1 MAVTK
6 ERVLIIGAAG
16 RDFHNFNVFFRQNE
30 KYEVVGFTATQIP
43 NIESRQYPP
52 CLSGPLYPKGLPI
65 WPESELET
73 VIKTN
78 NVQRAILSY
87 SDLNNQTVMNIA
99 HRVLSA
105 GADFGFL
112 CPEHTWL
119 KSKKPVICVV
129 AVRTGCGKSQTSRY
143 VAQLLRDAGL
153 KPVAVRHP
161 MPYGDLSQQIVQR
174 FSSYADLDK
183 HKVTVEER
191 EEYEMHIK
199 RGTTVYAGVDYG
211 KILEQAENEA
221 DVIIFDGG
229 NNDFPFYKPDFWITI
244 ADPFRA
250 GHELGYY
257 PGSVNFRRADVIV
270 INKVN
275 SAPKEKVAEVLAN
288 AQKLNPSAKVVLG
301 VSEVT
306 VDHPEQ
312 VMGKHVLCIDD
323 GPTLTHG
330 EMPFG
335 AGKIA
340 CEKYGAKSI
349 ADPRP
354 YAKGSLKEVLAKWSH
369 LEWAGKGLTLPAMG
383 YYDQQLKDLKESIE
397 AVPCDVVLVATPID
411 LAQLIKL
418 QKPYVQVSYELV
430 DGEKPHLRELVN
442 AWIAKIKAK

>member
-1 MAVTK
+1 MSK
-6 ERVLIIGAAG
+6 EKILIIGAAG
-16 RDFHNFNVFFRQNE
+16 RDFHNFNTFFRDNE

-43 NIESRQYPP
+43 NIDSRKYPAV
-52 CLSGPLYPKGLPI
+52 LAGKLYPKGLPI
-65 WPESELET
+65 WSETDLEKIIHEHH
-73 VIKTN
+73 VD
-78 NVQRAILSY
+78 RAILSY
-87 SDLNNQTVMNIA
+87 SDLNNQTVMNLC

-112 CPEHTWL
+112 SPEHTWIQ
-119 KSKKPVICVV
+119 SKKPVVAVV

-153 KPVAVRHP
+153 KCVAVRHP
-161 MPYGDLSQQIVQR
+161 MPYGDLAAQAVQR
-174 FSSYADLDK
+174 FTSYADLEK

-211 KILEQAENEA
+211 AILKQAEEEA
-221 DVIIFDGG
+221 DVVIWDGG
-229 NNDFPFYKPDFWITI
+229 NNDFPFYKPDLWITI
-244 ADPFRA
+244 ADPYRA

-275 SAPKEKVAEVLAN
+275 TAPQDKVQEVVKN
-288 AQKLNPSAKVVLG
+288 AARYAPQAKVVLG
-301 VSEVT
+301 ISEVT
-306 VDHPEQ
+306 VDHPEL
-312 VMGKHVLCIDD
+312 MKGKKVLCIDD

-340 CEKYGAKSI
+340 CDKYGVASI

-354 YAKGSLKEVLAKWSH
+354 YAKGSLKALFEKWSH
-369 LEWAGKGLTLPAMG
+369 LEWAGAGLTLPAMG
-383 YYDQQLKDLKESIE
+383 YYAEQLKDLKETIE

-411 LAQLIKL
+411 LATLIDLK
-418 QKPYVQVSYELV
+418 KPHVNCGYELV
-430 DGEKPHLRELVN
+430 DGAEPHLRTFVN
-442 AWIAKIKAK
+442 EWIAKIKKH